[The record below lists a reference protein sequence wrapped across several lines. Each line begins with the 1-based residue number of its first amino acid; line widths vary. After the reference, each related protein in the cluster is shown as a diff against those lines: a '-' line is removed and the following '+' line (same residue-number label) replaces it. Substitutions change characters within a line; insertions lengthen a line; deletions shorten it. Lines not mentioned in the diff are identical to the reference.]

1 MEIQE
6 SSFTKSDLMAVFF
19 AENRVPAVFELSG
32 GMIAFLTD
40 AIARYSKTP
49 IVNMRHE
56 QAAGFAAEGATRI
69 TGRSAVA
76 MGTSGP
82 GATNLITAIA
92 SSYFDSV
99 PTIFITGQVNQK
111 EIKKSEAQRQ
121 NGFQE
126 FNIITAVKEITK
138 YAVVFDSNTDV
149 LAELKKAWMLARS
162 GRPGPVLLDIPI
174 DVQQEIVAKE
184 VLDLYLS
191 GTSLAEEVG
200 DLRIGHLTD
209 LMRKSKRPVFLLGGG
224 IRASQMTD
232 MTRNLI
238 EKWRIPVVHSLMAVD
253 VLDSSSPYRIG
264 MLGSYGN
271 RWANRTIARS
281 DLIIALGTRLD
292 IRQTGSD
299 ITAFLDEK
307 VIYRVDVDQ
316 AEINGRISA
325 DVSVETSLQ
334 VFLSELLKVD
344 VSFDYSEWLA
354 EISADKAAYP
364 QRLEQSESIVFNPSD
379 IMQWISSVFSGADG
393 YVVDV
398 GQHQMWAAQSLEINS
413 QQRFI
418 TSGGLG
424 AMGFALPAAIGAAIA
439 SKSRWIVIA
448 GDGCTQ
454 LSIAELQTIYHYNL
468 PITLCV
474 FNNGQHG
481 MVAQFQ
487 EANMNGRYISTREGY
502 SAPDFTR
509 LAEAF
514 GIEAHRLQSVSDL
527 KDAEGLISGRE
538 KGPLVLEFTISLE
551 AKALPK
557 MGIGTSIQDL

>member
-1 MEIQE
+1 
-6 SSFTKSDLMAVFF
+6 MAVFF

-398 GQHQMWAAQSLEINS
+398 GQHQMWAAQSLEIN
-413 QQRFI
+413 
-418 TSGGLG
+418 
-424 AMGFALPAAIGAAIA
+424 
-439 SKSRWIVIA
+439 
-448 GDGCTQ
+448 
-454 LSIAELQTIYHYNL
+454 
-468 PITLCV
+468 
-474 FNNGQHG
+474 
-481 MVAQFQ
+481 
-487 EANMNGRYISTREGY
+487 
-502 SAPDFTR
+502 
-509 LAEAF
+509 
-514 GIEAHRLQSVSDL
+514 
-527 KDAEGLISGRE
+527 
-538 KGPLVLEFTISLE
+538 
-551 AKALPK
+551 
-557 MGIGTSIQDL
+557 

>member
-6 SSFTKSDLMAVFF
+6 SSFTKSDLIAVFF
-19 AENRVPAVFELSG
+19 AENRVPAIFELSG

-49 IVNMRHE
+49 IINLRHE

-111 EIKKSEAQRQ
+111 EKKKSEAQRQ

-126 FNIITAVKEITK
+126 FNVISVVKEITK
-138 YAVVFDSNTDV
+138 HAVVFDSKTDV
-149 LAELKKAWMLARS
+149 LAELKKAWTLAHS

-174 DVQQEIVAKE
+174 DVQQEIVERE
-184 VLDLYLS
+184 VFDFYLS
-191 GTSLAEEVG
+191 CTSLTEEVN
-200 DLRIGHLTD
+200 DLKIDRLVNLI
-209 LMRKSKRPVFLLGGG
+209 RQSKRPVFLLGGG

-232 MTRNLI
+232 ITRKLI
-238 EKWRIPVVHSLMAVD
+238 DKWKIPVVYSLMAVD
-253 VLDSSSPYRIG
+253 VLDCSSSYRIG

-299 ITAFLDEK
+299 LVAFLDDK
-307 VIYRVDVDQ
+307 IIYRVDVDQ

-334 VFLSELLKVD
+334 VFLSELFKID

-354 EISADKAAYP
+354 EISTDRSTYP
-364 QRLEQSESIVFNPSD
+364 QRLEQSESVTFNPSD
-379 IMQWISSVFSGADG
+379 IMQWISSVFSEADG

-413 QQRFI
+413 RQRFI

-439 SKSRWIVIA
+439 SEGRWIVIA
-448 GDGCTQ
+448 GDGCSQ
-454 LSIAELQTIYHYNL
+454 LSIAEFQTIYHYNL
-468 PITLCV
+468 PITVCI

-487 EANMNGRYISTREGY
+487 EANMDGRYFSTREGY
-502 SAPDFTR
+502 STPDFTS
-509 LAEAF
+509 LAKAF
-514 GIEAHRLQSVSDL
+514 KIEAHRFQSMSEL
-527 KDAEGLISGRE
+527 KNAEETISAWE
-538 KGPLVLEFTISLE
+538 KGPLILEFIISLE

-557 MGIGTSIQDL
+557 MGSGTSIQDL